1 MWKPDTMNGFCFDSG
16 LNKPTAQTFLGEQ
29 KYLNIY

>member
-1 MWKPDTMNGFCFDSG
+1 MDFDSG

-29 KYLNIY
+29 KYLNIVLDNIKD